1 MPASRVPSIH
11 DFTSA
16 CFGAHA
22 MIRRLV
28 ALAVCA
34 ALLPAQAQGLPDLG
48 DSSDAVLTDK
58 QERTIGNRVMREV
71 RIDPAFIDDPEIS
84 DYVKALGNRL
94 LSAAEPPR
102 RPIEF
107 FVVQDDAVNAF
118 ALIGGHV
125 GLHTGLFLLTRNESE
140 LAGVVGHE
148 ISHILQRHQS
158 RLYQGQGKY
167 QLASLAALAIAMLA
181 SRGSSSQSSQVTEAA
196 IVGASAIMMQGQLD
210 YTREHEREAD
220 RVGVTILER
229 AGYDPRGMV
238 SFFERMQRA
247 NRLSEFKS
255 APSYLRT
262 HPLTV
267 ERIADMQSRVE
278 AMAPRLVPDS
288 FDYRIA
294 RAKIRAAS
302 GSATEAV
309 AYFRDQLADRSVLR
323 PREHVYGLALALRRA
338 RDFPA
343 AEKELATIRAGE
355 STSPAFEWLAAQ
367 LQADQGR
374 TDAALATY
382 RAALKAHPR
391 YRGLVYG
398 LAQLLLDSGRT
409 AEAIAWLEERVRA
422 DPEDAKLHEFRSRA
436 YTAAGNR
443 MAQHRAQA
451 EAYYRRGN
459 LAAAVDQLELAT
471 KVRGTDFYTL
481 SIAEARLR
489 ELRSQLEIEREA
501 EKALKLN

>member
-1 MPASRVPSIH
+1 ML
-11 DFTSA
+11 
-16 CFGAHA
+16 
-22 MIRRLV
+22 IRRLV

-34 ALLPAQAQGLPDLG
+34 ALLPAHAQGLPDLG
-48 DSSDAVLTDK
+48 DASDAVLSDK

-71 RIDPAFIDDPEIS
+71 RIDPAFVDDPDIA

-94 LSAAEPPR
+94 LGAADAPR

-118 ALIGGHV
+118 ALIGGHI
-125 GLHTGLFLLTRNESE
+125 GMHTGLILLTRNESE
-140 LAGVVGHE
+140 LAGVMAHE
-148 ISHILQRHQS
+148 IAHILQRHQS

-167 QLASLAALAIAMLA
+167 QLASLAALALAIIA

-196 IVGASAIMMQGQLD
+196 MVGASAIMMQGQLD
-210 YTREHEREAD
+210 YTREHERESD
-220 RVGVTILER
+220 RVGLTLLER

-247 NRLSEFKS
+247 NRLNEFKS

-267 ERIADMQSRVE
+267 ERIADMQGRVE

-288 FDYRIA
+288 FEYRLA
-294 RAKIRAAS
+294 RAKLRAAS
-302 GSATEAV
+302 GSANDQV
-309 AYFRDQLADRSVLR
+309 AWFRAQLADRTVVR
-323 PREHVYGLALALRRA
+323 PREDVYGLALALRRT
-338 RDFPA
+338 RDFA
-343 AEKELATIRAGE
+343 DAEKELATIRGGE
-355 STSPAFEWLAAQ
+355 GHPAFEWLAAQ

-374 TDAALATY
+374 PDAAIATC
-382 RAALKAHPR
+382 REALKAHPR
-391 YRGLVYG
+391 HRGLVHG
-398 LAQLLLDSGRT
+398 LAQLLLDAGRN
-409 AEAIAWLEERVRA
+409 AEAIALLEEKARA
-422 DPEDAKLHEFRSRA
+422 TPEDARLHELLSRA
-436 YTAAGNR
+436 FAATGKR
-443 MAQHRAQA
+443 LAQHRAQA

-471 KVRGTDFYTL
+471 KIRDADYYEQ

-489 ELRSQLEIEREA
+489 ELRSQLAIERDA
-501 EKALKLN
+501 EKALKLS

>member
-1 MPASRVPSIH
+1 M
-11 DFTSA
+11 
-16 CFGAHA
+16 
-22 MIRRLV
+22 MRRLI

-34 ALLPAQAQGLPDLG
+34 ALASSQAQGLPDLG
-48 DSSDAVLTDK
+48 DVSDAALSDK
-58 QERTIGNRVMREV
+58 QERTIGNRVMREI
-71 RIDPAFIDDPEIS
+71 RIDPAFVDDPDVS
-84 DYVKALGNRL
+84 DYVKTLGNRL
-94 LSAAEPPR
+94 LGAADPPR

-107 FVVQDDAVNAF
+107 FVVDDDSVNAF
-118 ALIGGHV
+118 ALIGGHI
-125 GLHTGLFLLTRNESE
+125 GLHTGLILLTRDESE

-148 ISHILQRHQS
+148 IAHILQRHQS

-167 QLASLAALAIAMLA
+167 QLASLAALALAVLA

-220 RVGVTILER
+220 RVGVTMLDR

-267 ERIADMQSRVE
+267 ERIADMQGRIESLP
-278 AMAPRLVPDS
+278 PRLVPDS
-288 FDYRIA
+288 FGYRLA
-294 RAKIRAAS
+294 RAKLRAAS
-302 GSATEAV
+302 GSASDAV
-309 AYFRDQLADRSVLR
+309 SHFRNRLADRTVLR
-323 PREHVYGLALALRRA
+323 PREDVFGLALALRRS
-338 RDFPA
+338 RDFAA
-343 AEKELATIRAGE
+343 AEKELATIRSGDG
-355 STSPAFEWLAAQ
+355 SHPAFEWLAAQ
-367 LQADQGR
+367 LLADQGR
-374 TDAALATY
+374 TDAALASY
-382 RAALKAHPR
+382 RAAINSHPH
-391 YRGLVYG
+391 YRGLAYG

-409 AEAIAWLEERVRA
+409 QEAIAWLEQRVRSA
-422 DPEDAKLHEFRSRA
+422 PEDAKLYELQSRA
-436 YTAAGNR
+436 YASVGNR
-443 MAQHRAQA
+443 LAQHRAQA

-471 KVRGTDFYTL
+471 QVRGSDFYAL

-489 ELRSQLEIEREA
+489 ELRSLLQIERDA
-501 EKALKLN
+501 EKALKLG